1 MGIDKENNE
10 PRMHLYL
17 LHLAEWNA
25 HLALEVQVRITLDEK
40 HKEERKKAYSNEIGS
55 RDGAILA
62 AIQLSVIHELI
73 KQNRVTRIAMRKRHT
88 QESEELNQKL
98 A

>member
-1 MGIDKENNE
+1 MGIDQENNE
-10 PRMHLYL
+10 QRMHLYL

-25 HLALEVQVRITLDEK
+25 HLTLEVQVRIALDER
-40 HKEERKKAYSNEIGS
+40 HKEEHKQAYSNEIDS
-55 RDGAILA
+55 RDRAILA
-62 AIQLSVIHELI
+62 ASQLSEIQELI
-73 KQNRVTRIAMRKRHT
+73 KQNRVVRIAMRRRHI